1 MGKYDHINFSPPQS
15 VRKEAEKGLSWRKE
29 HGRGG
34 TAVGIA
40 RARDLSNG
48 VHISPE
54 TAKRMKA
61 YFDRHQSDKKGKG
74 WTPGEKGF
82 PSNGRIAWALWGSDA
97 GWSWSKKLVRQ
108 INAADEKGRSE
119 MANENIETRAMG
131 FDLSDDD
138 TPMIQIE
145 RRTEE
150 RDGKQV
156 EQEYLVGYAARFGV
170 NSLTLDDFQE
180 RIDPSAFNIVTER
193 RGRKSPLETRALF
206 NHDPNHVLG
215 RYPNTLT
222 LSVDERGLKY
232 KVKMPKS
239 RRDIVEAIERGD
251 IRGSSFSFIIAKGGE
266 QWSVEDGVNIRTV
279 TRVQSLLDVGPV
291 TFPAYP
297 DATVSVARR
306 SLEQFK
312 KAQEVE
318 EVAEEKPEI
327 RQEPEDR
334 YKEYRDRFSDL
345 QGFLNERED
354 RRSL

>member
-1 MGKYDHINFSPPQS
+1 MGKYDHISFSPPQS
-15 VRKEAEKGLSWRKE
+15 VRKEAQKGLDWRKE

-34 TAVGIA
+34 TSIGIA

-61 YFDRHQSDKKGKG
+61 YFDRHESDKKGKG

-108 INAADEKGRSE
+108 INAADEKGRSIMSE
-119 MANENIETRAMG
+119 VETRSFG
-131 FDLSDDD
+131 FDSVDDE
-138 TPMIQIE
+138 TPNIAIE
-145 RRTEE
+145 RSIEH
-150 RDGKQV
+150 RDGKEV
-156 EQEYLVGYAARFGV
+156 EVDYLVGYAARFGV

-180 RIDPSAFNIVTER
+180 RIDPNAFKLVSER
-193 RGRKSPLETRALF
+193 RGRKSALETRALF

-215 RYPNTLT
+215 RYPDTLS

-239 RRDIVEAIERGD
+239 RRDITEAIERGD
-251 IRGSSFSFIIAKGGE
+251 IRGSSFSFMIAKGGE
-266 QWSVEDGVNIRTV
+266 EWSVEGGMNIRTV
-279 TRVQSLLDVGPV
+279 TKVSTLLDVGPV

-306 SLEQFK
+306 SLEVFRKNLEDSKEQADEQRAEAIARRK
-312 KAQEVE
+312 KYE
-318 EVAEEKPEI
+318 E
-327 RQEPEDR
+327 
-334 YKEYRDRFSDL
+334 RFGDL
-345 QGFLNERED
+345 RSFLREREN
-354 RRSL
+354 R

>member
-15 VRKEAEKGLSWRKE
+15 VRKEAQKGLDWRKE
-29 HGRGG
+29 HKRGG

-61 YFDRHQSDKKGKG
+61 YFDRHESDKKGKG
-74 WTPGEKGF
+74 WTPGEKGY

-97 GWSWSKKLVRQ
+97 GWSWAKKLVRQ

-119 MANENIETRAMG
+119 MANENIETRSMG
-131 FDLSDDD
+131 FTDSDDD
-138 TPMIQIE
+138 TIKIE
-145 RRTEE
+145 RRTET
-150 RDGKQV
+150 RDGKEV
-156 EQEYLVGYAARFGV
+156 EEEYIVGYAARFGV

-180 RIDPSAFNIVTER
+180 RIDPNAFNLVTER
-193 RGRKSPLETRALF
+193 RGRKEPLETRALF

-215 RYPNTLT
+215 RFPGTLS

-251 IRGSSFSFIIAKGGE
+251 IRGSSFSFIIAKDGE
-266 QWSVEDGVNIRTV
+266 RWSVEDGVNIRTV
-279 TRVQSLLDVGPV
+279 TKVNSLLDVGPV

-297 DATVSVARR
+297 EATVSVARR
-306 SLEQFK
+306 SLEQFQK
-312 KAQEVE
+312 TQEAEQEQVNE
-318 EVAEEKPEI
+318 EETQQ
-327 RQEPEDR
+327 RQEQVDR
-334 YKEYRDRFSDL
+334 YKEYRDRFCDL
-345 QGFLNERED
+345 QDFLNEREN
-354 RRSL
+354 RR

>member
-15 VRKEAEKGLSWRKE
+15 VRKEAQKGLDWRKE

-61 YFDRHQSDKKGKG
+61 YFDRHQSDKKGSG

-97 GWSWSKKLVRQ
+97 GWSWAKKLVRQ

-119 MANENIETRAMG
+119 MANENVETRAMG
-131 FDLSDDD
+131 FDAVEDD
-138 TPMIQIE
+138 TPMIAIE
-145 RRTEE
+145 RRTED

-180 RIDPSAFNIVTER
+180 RIDPAAFNIVTER
-193 RGRKSPLETRALF
+193 RGRKTPLETRALF

-215 RYPNTLT
+215 RYPGTLS

-232 KVKMPKS
+232 KIKMPKS

-279 TRVQSLLDVGPV
+279 TKVQSLLDVGPV

-306 SLEQFK
+306 SLELFK
-312 KAQEVE
+312 QSQEE
-318 EVAEEKPEI
+318 QSEQAEEQTES
-327 RQEPEDR
+327 REDNE
-334 YKEYRDRFSDL
+334 KHSEYRDRLSDL
-345 QGFLNERED
+345 RKFLDDRED
-354 RRSL
+354 RR